1 MSKRKCLCGYE
12 SRIDNVKNHMKKC
25 KAYPIIKVF
34 KEQLEKLQDKVDYLQ
49 KRNEEV
55 EKKSDPKILE
65 KLNEVTKK
73 NTELESEIENL
84 KLELRKVKEEDTEGC
99 IYIVKLREFVTRNEN
114 VYKIGRCK
122 CIEQRLKNYPKGSM
136 LIHYEKVED
145 QYKSEKLLK
154 EAFKKWFKQRTD
166 LGSEYFNHSNKA
178 SQY

>member
-65 KLNEVTKK
+65 KLNEVT
-73 NTELESEIENL
+73 NL
-84 KLELRKVKEEDTEGC
+84 L
-99 IYIVKLREFVTRNEN
+99 F
-114 VYKIGRCK
+114 
-122 CIEQRLKNYPKGSM
+122 GSLAGM
-136 LIHYEKVED
+136 ICSV
-145 QYKSEKLLK
+145 QS
-154 EAFKKWFKQRTD
+154 A
-166 LGSEYFNHSNKA
+166 NSN
-178 SQY
+178 SSFIRR